1 MKLLQGD
8 CLELLKE
15 IPDNSVD
22 TLISD
27 PPYGLSK
34 HSTEEVVACL
44 SAWVKGEEYQPKVSG
59 GFMGKSW
66 DAWVPSP
73 TVWKECFRVLK
84 PGAMCL
90 VFAGTRSMDLM
101 AISLRLAGF
110 ELRDSIGYLHED
122 TGQAPLIAYV
132 YGQGFPKSTDISKQ
146 LDKQAGVKRDVVGIH
161 YIHGGG
167 SPKSGSMSGEL
178 GRASELPLTAPA
190 TDAAKQWDGYGT
202 ALKPAFEPILLAM
215 KPIEK
220 TFAEN
225 ALKHGV
231 AGLNIDAGRVSVD
244 PQVDSAQLRTINR
257 NIRPSSEGWGL
268 SLLKSTKPSVINLE
282 GRFPANIITDG
293 SEQVV
298 SLFPETKSGAMKKE
312 IPAYEGGSNT
322 TFLRGRSGPSNQH
335 GDSGSAA
342 RFFYCAKASPSE
354 RNNGC
359 ESLPENER
367 PVAGNN
373 QGTRVC
379 TTCGLTDNSIN
390 DHSSCGGELVYKQ
403 CKPLKN
409 NHPTVKPVALLEY
422 LCKITRTPTGGVVL
436 DPFMGSGTTGIAC
449 KLTGRDFIGMEQDS
463 HYFEIAKQR
472 IENYTP
478 GEKKK
483 INPVK
488 KEESKKVNPSVEVKQ
503 PSLFEE
509 EITTPEE

>member
-15 IPDNSVD
+15 IPDNSID

-34 HSTEEVVACL
+34 HSTEEVIACL
-44 SAWVKGEEYQPKVSG
+44 SAWIKGEEYLPKVSG

-73 TVWKECFRVLK
+73 AVWKECFRVLK

-110 ELRDSIGYLHED
+110 ELRDSIGYLNED
-122 TGQAPLIAYV
+122 TGQAPLMAWV
-132 YGQGFPKSTDISKQ
+132 QGQGFPKSTDISKQ
-146 LDKQAGVKRDVVGIH
+146 LDKQAGVEREIIGVT
-161 YIHGGG
+161 
-167 SPKSGSMSGEL
+167 SGM
-178 GRASELPLTAPA
+178 GRQNPEWNGTAAGRTENSFHPVYNLTAPA
-190 TDAAKQWDGYGT
+190 TDAAKQWAGYGT
-202 ALKPAFEPILLAM
+202 ALKPAFEPIILAM
-215 KPIEK
+215 KPVEK
-220 TFAEN
+220 TYAEN
-225 ALKHGV
+225 ALKYGV
-231 AGLNIDAGRVSVD
+231 AGLSIEAGRVGTELIEKGNVGHGTGHNEGTFKLGFGVSKES
-244 PQVDSAQLRTINR
+244 QVSI
-257 NIRPSSEGWGL
+257 
-268 SLLKSTKPSVINLE
+268 

-298 SLFPETKSGAMKKE
+298 SLFPETMSGAMKRE
-312 IPAYEGGSNT
+312 VTAYEGDSNT

-342 RFFYCAKASPSE
+342 RFFYCAKASPAE

-390 DHSSCGGELVYKQ
+390 DHSSCNGELVYKQ

-409 NHPTVKPVALLEY
+409 DHPTVKPVALLEY
-422 LCKITRTPTGGVVL
+422 LCKITRTPTGGLVL
-436 DPFMGSGTTGIAC
+436 DPFMGSGTTGVAC
-449 KLTGRDFIGMEQDS
+449 KLTNRDFIGIELDP

-472 IENYTP
+472 IENYIP
-478 GEKKK
+478 EKKK
-483 INPVK
+483 KISPPK
-488 KEESKKVNPSVEVKQ
+488 KEESKTVNPSVGVKQ